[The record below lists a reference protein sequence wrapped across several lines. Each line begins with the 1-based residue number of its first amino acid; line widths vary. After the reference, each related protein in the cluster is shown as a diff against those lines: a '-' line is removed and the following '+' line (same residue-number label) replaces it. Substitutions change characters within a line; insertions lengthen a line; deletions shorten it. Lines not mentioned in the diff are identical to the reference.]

1 MKLKL
6 STKKNGRD
14 KLRWEKK
21 GRAAETKDNDNKDAG
36 QDIMTSDVKSS
47 IFTQSSNKG
56 NLLQKIGNVLCIND
70 AC

>member
-6 STKKNGRD
+6 STKKNGREEV
-14 KLRWEKK
+14 RGEKE
-21 GRAAETKDNDNKDAG
+21 GETAETKDNNNKDAG
-36 QDIMTSDVKSS
+36 QDIMTGSVKSS
-47 IFTQSSNKG
+47 IFSQSPNKG